1 MARGTSLTN
10 LLIQLR
16 SEMGLS
22 DSVAQSVSMLDTMKY
37 KLKAV
42 QERLWHEHDWS
53 FMRGDNDVTMAA
65 GSRYYDLP
73 VDPGRIE
80 TVHVKWSNGWLPLE
94 YGIGPEQYNQF
105 QGDET
110 KRFEPALR
118 WKHYT
123 ESGEQFE
130 VWPVPSTATQIVRF
144 RGVRNLSAL
153 VAGTDTADLDDH
165 LIVLFTAAAL
175 IKDPAQKQIKLQEAN
190 SHLKRMKRHYGSAA
204 RSFNLGHRS
213 GSSGRFPPGPV
224 RVAYPTSS

>member
-1 MARGTSLTN
+1 MARGTSLTA
-10 LLIQLR
+10 LLVQLR

-42 QERLWHEHDWS
+42 QERLWQEYDWS
-53 FMRGDNDVTMAA
+53 FMRGDEDVTMAA

-80 TVHVKWSNGWLPLE
+80 TVHVKWSNGWIPLT

-105 QGDET
+105 NGDET
-110 KRFEPALR
+110 KRYEPALR
-118 WKHYT
+118 WDFYT

-130 VWPVPSTATQIVRF
+130 VWPVPSTADQVVRF
-144 RGVRNLSAL
+144 RGVRNLGAL
-153 VAGTDTADLDDH
+153 AAGTDTASLDDH

-175 IKDPAQKQIKLQEAN
+175 IKDPAKAQFKLREAN
-190 SHLKRMKRHYGSAA
+190 SHLQRMKRRYGAA
-204 RSFNLGHRS
+204 TQSFSLGGNRPRAMR
-213 GSSGRFPPGPV
+213 GRPGPV
-224 RVAYPTSS
+224 RVAYPSSS